1 MKPAQTRA
9 LAMLLCLPVFGL
21 SAYGQAP
28 ATPSDFTTAELNV
41 TPSPAA
47 SSELGFPA
55 GTSVVDFDIWPTG
68 AEAVI
73 LIHNAAGYHVVTWH
87 AGDTSTVPLLDLPAT
102 FAAASLTVHPMGQRF
117 FVEGKTGQQSQI
129 LAVDNVN
136 GSWTQHTIYQTAA
149 DVRRLLVA
157 PRPFETG
164 YNDTTQQTIDSYRIF
179 FAERLPSGV
188 YSTRSITEDGQREYQ
203 VLGPQSTYVKI
214 PDSDGDPTPNFV
226 PTALPESFHPDGH
239 LLIWEDGSGCFQQL
253 AYAGQNW
260 DKPSH
265 IVGNPCGGSLTVT
278 PNGAA
283 LLHWKSGVPGVA
295 VIGDHGSTTSTQA
308 GGYQFIST
316 PSSVPDGKGVIGLV
330 EKAGAQAL
338 VFVPIEVPLAD
349 VINAWMFTQDAADR
363 NSYAKN
369 GGMFRTTDEDQMY
382 EMYDTES
389 YACGQF
395 DNATPTRPYLVTTDI
410 FWELVASAYE
420 GTFIVEERQQAMPAF
435 WAFVAAARQ
444 SLDASAPASK
454 WAVAFDAV
462 ADSNSATSASD
473 AEALH
478 IQQAQGTFKSPVFN
492 GTFDF
497 TELTPRGYYTAT
509 PEMQEYFKAVHYLTT
524 VSAAIDATPLNAL
537 PDDVKAK
544 AMQWIAAYSAYIAP
558 SRSPLVWN
566 SGAFVPPA
574 FALHPGTS
582 PQIFPLSWGFDN
594 EVLLSTVFHSDWPA
608 AEQITGPKGVRGLP
622 SGLDLAAAFGSS
634 YARSLLKSDLA
645 SFPALGPA
653 IDALEG
659 RAPKSAAQ
667 ANLYDLWINALALQW
682 ADDSAFPGNAQD
694 ALWNTKRIQTGL
706 GSWATLR
713 HATVLV
719 NERSTAECGE
729 GGFEAI
735 VLRPPRGYVEPDP
748 KTFEAIA
755 SLFDQMEQVVAKS
768 ANFTGNLPVDPSE
781 AADTS
786 NDNADSSND
795 NGDSSSGPPAQPLQ
809 AGIIR
814 RLQATASKTR
824 LFESM
829 AEKELQNQPLAD
841 SDYDEILHVGAV
853 AEHDFLVYNSLAS
866 ADLALSTPNPIMK
879 IADVAGGGEV
889 PYLEAAVGRPLEW
902 DQVVPYFG
910 RREIVKGSVYSYYEF
925 PSPEPLTDF
934 DWAGQAAN
942 PNMDPENPAAK
953 AVRGKVEA
961 QSHPAWVSSFISR
974 ESLACPAEPPF

>member
-1 MKPAQTRA
+1 MNHAQKRA
-9 LAMLLCLPVFGL
+9 LAMLLSLPVFAL
-21 SAYGQAP
+21 PAIAQAP
-28 ATPSDFTTAELNV
+28 SAPSPFASSELNV
-41 TPSPAA
+41 TPSPAS
-47 SSELGFPA
+47 SSELSLPA

-68 AEAVI
+68 ADVVI
-73 LIHNAAGYHVVTWH
+73 LLHDKAGNHVVSWH
-87 AGDTSTVPLLDLPAT
+87 AGDSSTVPLLDLPAT
-102 FAAASLTVHPMGQRF
+102 FTAASLTVHPMGQRF

-136 GSWTQHTIYQTAA
+136 GSWTQHTIYQTSA

-164 YNDTTQQTIDSYRIF
+164 FNDTTNQAVESYRLF
-179 FAERLPSGV
+179 FAERLPGGV

-203 VLGPQSTYVKI
+203 VIGPQATYVKI
-214 PDSDGDPTPNFV
+214 PEENEDPTPNFV
-226 PTALPESFHPDGH
+226 PSALPESFHPDGH
-239 LLIWEDGSGCFQQL
+239 LLIWEDGNGCFQQL

-265 IVGNPCGGSLTVT
+265 VAGNPCGGSLTVT
-278 PNGAA
+278 PNGGA

-308 GGYQFIST
+308 GSYQFIST
-316 PSSVPDGKGVIGLV
+316 PSSVPDGKGIVGLV

-338 VFVPIEVPLAD
+338 VYVPIEVPLAD

-363 NSYAKN
+363 NSYTKN
-369 GGMFRTTDEDQMY
+369 GGMLRITDEDQMY
-382 EMYDTES
+382 ELYDTES
-389 YACGQF
+389 YVCGRY
-395 DNATPTRPYLVTTDI
+395 DSATPTRPYLVTTDI

-435 WAFVAAARQ
+435 WAFVDAARQ
-444 SLDASAPASK
+444 SLDASAPNSK
-454 WAVAFDAV
+454 WAAAFNAV
-462 ADSNSATSASD
+462 ADSESATSASD

-478 IQQAQGTFKSPVFN
+478 IQQAKGAFNSPVF
-492 GTFDF
+492 GKVFDF

-509 PEMQEYFKAVHYLTT
+509 PEMQEYFKAVHYLTS
-524 VSAAIDATPLNAL
+524 VSAAIDATPLNSL

-544 AMQWIAAYSAYIAP
+544 ALQWIAAYSAYIAP

-574 FALHPGTS
+574 FALHPSTS

-594 EVLLSTVFHSDWPA
+594 EVLLSTVYHSDWPA
-608 AEQITGPKGVRGLP
+608 AEQITGPKGPRALP
-622 SGLDLAAAFGSS
+622 SGLDLAVALGSG
-634 YARSLLKSDLA
+634 YASSLLKTDLA
-645 SFPALGPA
+645 SYPALGPV
-653 IDALEG
+653 IDAVEG
-659 RAPKSAAQ
+659 REPKSAAQ
-667 ANLYDLWINALALQW
+667 TDLYDAWISALAVQW
-682 ADDSAFPGNAQD
+682 ADDVPFPGTSQD
-694 ALWNTKRIQTGL
+694 ALWSAKRIQTGL
-706 GSWATLR
+706 ASWATLR

-768 ANFTGNLPVDPSE
+768 ANFTGNLPQDPSG
-781 AADTS
+781 AQ
-786 NDNADSSND
+786 
-795 NGDSSSGPPAQPLQ
+795 DSSSDNAAQPLRD
-809 AGIIR
+809 GIIP
-814 RLQATASKTR
+814 RLQATASKAR
-824 LFESM
+824 LFETM
-829 AEKELQNQPLAD
+829 AEKELQNQPLSD
-841 SDYDEILHVGAV
+841 TDYDEILHVGAV

-866 ADLALSTPNPIMK
+866 ADLALSTPNPMMK

-910 RREIVKGSVYSYYEF
+910 RREIVKGSIYSYYEF
-925 PSPEPLTDF
+925 PSSTPLTDLA
-934 DWAGQAAN
+934 WAGTPAN
-942 PNMDPENPAAK
+942 PDADPENPSAK
-953 AVRGKVEA
+953 AVPGKVEVQA
-961 QSHPAWVSSFISR
+961 HPAWVSSFISR
-974 ESLACPAEPPF
+974 ETLSCPAEPPF

>member
-1 MKPAQTRA
+1 MNHTQTRA
-9 LAMLLCLPVFGL
+9 LAIFLSLPALTVFAQ
-21 SAYGQAP
+21 SP
-28 ATPSDFTTAELNV
+28 AVPSSFTTVELNV

-47 SSELGFPA
+47 GSELSFPA

-68 AEAVI
+68 ADAVI
-73 LIHNAAGYHVVTWH
+73 LTHDKAGNHVVSWH
-87 AGDTSTVPLLDLPAT
+87 AGDANAVRLLDLPTT
-102 FAAASLTVHPMGQRF
+102 FAAASLTVHPLGQRF

-136 GSWTQHTIYQTAA
+136 GSWTEHTVYQTSA

-164 YNDTTQQTIDSYRIF
+164 YSDTTNEAIESYRIF
-179 FAERLPSGV
+179 FAEQLPGGV

-203 VLGPQSTYVKI
+203 VIGPQSTYVKI
-214 PDSDGDPTPNFV
+214 PDENEDPTPNFV
-226 PTALPESFHPDGH
+226 PSALPESFHPDGH
-239 LLIWEDGSGCFQQL
+239 LLIWEDGSGCFEQL

-283 LLHWKSGVPGVA
+283 LLHWKSGVAGVA
-295 VIGDHGSTTSTQA
+295 VVGDHGSTTSTQA
-308 GGYQFIST
+308 ASYQFIST
-316 PSSVPDGKGVIGLV
+316 PSSVPDGKGIVGLV

-338 VFVPIEVPLAD
+338 VYVPIQVPLAD
-349 VINAWMFTQDAADR
+349 VINAWMFTQDTADR
-363 NSYAKN
+363 NSYIKN
-369 GGMFRTTDEDQMY
+369 GGLLRTTDEDQMY
-382 EMYDTES
+382 ELYDTES
-389 YACGQF
+389 YACGHY
-395 DNATPTRPYLVTTDI
+395 DSATPTRPYLVTTDI

-444 SLDASAPASK
+444 SLDASAPKST
-454 WAVAFDAV
+454 WATAFDAV
-462 ADSNSATSASD
+462 ADSNSTTNASD
-473 AEALH
+473 AEASH
-478 IQQAQGTFKSPVFN
+478 IQQAQGTFTSPVF
-492 GTFDF
+492 GKAFDF
-497 TELTPRGYYTAT
+497 TELMPRGYYTAT

-524 VSAAIDATPLNAL
+524 AATAIDATPLNAL
-537 PDDVKAK
+537 PDDVKSK

-574 FALHPGTS
+574 FALHPVTS
-582 PQIFPLSWGFDN
+582 PQVFPLSWGFDN
-594 EVLLSTVFHSDWPA
+594 EVLLSTVYHSDWPA
-608 AEQITGPKGVRGLP
+608 AEQITGPKGARGLP
-622 SGLDLAAAFGSS
+622 SGLDLAAALGSS

-645 SFPALGPA
+645 SYPTLGPA

-667 ANLYDLWINALALQW
+667 ADLYDAWMNALAVQW
-682 ADDSAFPGNAQD
+682 ADDATFPGNAQD
-694 ALWNTKRIQTGL
+694 TLWNTKRIQTGL

-735 VLRPPRGYVEPDP
+735 DLRPPRGYVEPDP

-768 ANFTGNLPVDPSE
+768 ANFTGNLPQDPS
-781 AADTS
+781 
-786 NDNADSSND
+786 
-795 NGDSSSGPPAQPLQ
+795 GDSDKPAQPLQ

-814 RLQATASKTR
+814 RLQSTANKTR
-824 LFESM
+824 LFETM
-829 AEKELQNQPLAD
+829 AQKELQNQPLAD

-902 DQVVPYFG
+902 DQLVPYFG
-910 RREIVKGSVYSYYEF
+910 RREIVKGSIYSYYEF
-925 PSPEPLTDF
+925 PSPTLLTDLS
-934 DWAGQAAN
+934 WAGKPAN
-942 PNMDPENPAAK
+942 PDADPVNPTPADK
-953 AVRGKVEA
+953 AVPGKVETQA
-961 QSHPAWVSSFISR
+961 HPPWVSSFISR

>member
-9 LAMLLCLPVFGL
+9 LAIFLSLPALTMF
-21 SAYGQAP
+21 AQAP
-28 ATPSDFTTAELNV
+28 AAPSSFTTAELNV

-47 SSELGFPA
+47 SSELSFPA

-68 AEAVI
+68 ADAVI
-73 LIHNAAGYHVVTWH
+73 LTHDAAGNHVVSWH
-87 AGDTSTVPLLDLPAT
+87 AGDSSATPLLDLPAT
-102 FAAASLTVHPMGQRF
+102 FTAASLTVHPMGQRF

-136 GSWTQHTIYQTAA
+136 GSWTQHTVYQTSA

-164 YNDTTQQTIDSYRIF
+164 YNDTTDQAIESYRIF

-203 VLGPQSTYVKI
+203 VIGPQSTYVKVA
-214 PDSDGDPTPNFV
+214 DSDGDPTPNFV

-283 LLHWKSGVPGVA
+283 LLHWKSGVPGIA
-295 VIGDHGSTTSTQA
+295 VIGDHGTTTSTQA

-338 VFVPIEVPLAD
+338 VYVPIEVPLAD

-363 NSYAKN
+363 NSYTKN

-382 EMYDTES
+382 ELYDTES
-389 YACGQF
+389 YACGHF
-395 DNATPTRPYLVTTDI
+395 DSATPTRPYLVTTDI

-444 SLDASAPASK
+444 SLDASAPNST
-454 WAVAFDAV
+454 WAAAFDAV
-462 ADSNSATSASD
+462 ADSESATNSSD
-473 AEALH
+473 TEALH
-478 IQQAQGTFKSPVFN
+478 IQQAQGKFNSPVF
-492 GTFDF
+492 GKVFDF
-497 TELTPRGYYTAT
+497 AELTPRGYYTAT

-524 VSAAIDATPLNAL
+524 VSAAIDATPLNSL

-544 AMQWIAAYSAYIAP
+544 AMQWIGAYSAYIAP

-566 SGAFVPPA
+566 SGAFIPPA
-574 FALHPGTS
+574 FALHPGAS
-582 PQIFPLSWGFDN
+582 PQVFPLSWGFDN
-594 EVLLSTVFHSDWPA
+594 EVLLSTVYHSDWPA
-608 AEQITGPKGVRGLP
+608 AEQITGPKGARGLP
-622 SGLDLAAAFGSS
+622 SGLDLAAALGSG
-634 YARSLLKSDLA
+634 YARSLLKTDLA
-645 SFPALGPA
+645 SYPALGPA
-653 IDALEG
+653 IDALEKRMPQG
-659 RAPKSAAQ
+659 AAQ
-667 ANLYDLWINALALQW
+667 TDLYDAWINALALQW
-682 ADDSAFPGNAQD
+682 ADDATFPGNGQD
-694 ALWNTKRIQTGL
+694 TLWNTKRIQTGL

-768 ANFTGNLPVDPSE
+768 ANFTGNLPQDPTE
-781 AADTS
+781 AE
-786 NDNADSSND
+786 
-795 NGDSSSGPPAQPLQ
+795 DSSSDDVSSAAASGHHPAPASNRQQ
-809 AGIIR
+809 G
-814 RLQATASKTR
+814 AT
-824 LFESM
+824 
-829 AEKELQNQPLAD
+829 
-841 SDYDEILHVGAV
+841 
-853 AEHDFLVYNSLAS
+853 
-866 ADLALSTPNPIMK
+866 
-879 IADVAGGGEV
+879 
-889 PYLEAAVGRPLEW
+889 
-902 DQVVPYFG
+902 
-910 RREIVKGSVYSYYEF
+910 
-925 PSPEPLTDF
+925 
-934 DWAGQAAN
+934 
-942 PNMDPENPAAK
+942 
-953 AVRGKVEA
+953 VRGHGPEGTTKSA
-961 QSHPAWVSSFISR
+961 ARGQR
-974 ESLACPAEPPF
+974 L

>member
-1 MKPAQTRA
+1 MNHAQTRA
-9 LAMLLCLPVFGL
+9 LAIFLSLPALTVF
-21 SAYGQAP
+21 AQAP
-28 ATPSDFTTAELNV
+28 AAPSSFTTAELNV
-41 TPSPAA
+41 TPSPAS
-47 SSELGFPA
+47 SSELSFPA

-68 AEAVI
+68 ADAVI
-73 LIHNAAGYHVVTWH
+73 LTHDKAGNHVVSWH
-87 AGDTSTVPLLDLPAT
+87 AGDSSATPLLDLPAT
-102 FAAASLTVHPMGQRF
+102 FTAASLTVHPLCQRF

-136 GSWTQHTIYQTAA
+136 GSWTQHTVYQTSA
-149 DVRRLLVA
+149 DVRRLLVG

-164 YNDTTQQTIDSYRIF
+164 YNDTTNEAIESYRIF
-179 FAERLPSGV
+179 FAEQLPGGV

-203 VLGPQSTYVKI
+203 VIGPQSTYVKI
-214 PDSDGDPTPNFV
+214 PEENEDPTPNFA
-226 PTALPESFHPDGH
+226 PSALPESFHPDGH
-239 LLIWEDGSGCFQQL
+239 LLIWEDGSGCFEQL

-283 LLHWKSGVPGVA
+283 MLHWKSGVAGVA

-308 GGYQFIST
+308 GDYQFIST

-338 VFVPIEVPLAD
+338 VYVPIEVPLAD
-349 VINAWMFTQDAADR
+349 VMNAWMFTQDAADR
-363 NSYAKN
+363 NSYTKN
-369 GGMFRTTDEDQMY
+369 GGLLRTTDEDQMY
-382 EMYDTES
+382 ELYDTES

-395 DNATPTRPYLVTTDI
+395 DSATPTRPYLVTTDI

-444 SLDASAPASK
+444 SLDASAPNST
-454 WAVAFDAV
+454 WAAAFNAV
-462 ADSNSATSASD
+462 ADSNSATNASD
-473 AEALH
+473 TEALH
-478 IQQAQGTFKSPVFN
+478 IQQAQGTFNSPVF
-492 GTFDF
+492 GKAFDF

-524 VSAAIDATPLNAL
+524 AAAAIDATPLNTL
-537 PDDVKAK
+537 PEDVKAK
-544 AMQWIAAYSAYIAP
+544 ALQWIAAYSAYIAP

-574 FALHPGTS
+574 FALHPVTS
-582 PQIFPLSWGFDN
+582 PQVFPLSWGFDN
-594 EVLLSTVFHSDWPA
+594 EVLLSTVYHSDWPA

-622 SGLDLAAAFGSS
+622 SGLDLAAALGSG
-634 YARSLLKSDLA
+634 YARSLLKTDLA
-645 SFPALGPA
+645 SYPALGPA

-659 RAPKSAAQ
+659 REPKGAAQ
-667 ANLYDLWINALALQW
+667 ADLYDAWINALALQW
-682 ADDSAFPGNAQD
+682 ADDATFPGNGQD
-694 ALWNTKRIQTGL
+694 TLWNAKRIQTGL
-706 GSWATLR
+706 ASWATLR

-719 NERSTAECGE
+719 NERTTAECGE

-755 SLFDQMEQVVAKS
+755 SLFDRMEQVVAKS
-768 ANFTGNLPVDPSE
+768 ANFTGNLPQDPS
-781 AADTS
+781 
-786 NDNADSSND
+786 
-795 NGDSSSGPPAQPLQ
+795 GDSDKPAQPLQ

-824 LFESM
+824 LFEAM
-829 AEKELQNQPLAD
+829 AQKELQNQPLAD

-925 PSPEPLTDF
+925 ASPTPLTDLN
-934 DWAGQAAN
+934 WAGKPAN
-942 PNMDPENPAAK
+942 PDADPVNPSPADK
-953 AVRGKVEA
+953 PVPGKVETQA
-961 QSHPAWVSSFISR
+961 HPAWVSSFISR

>member
-1 MKPAQTRA
+1 MKPAQKRA
-9 LAMLLCLPVFGL
+9 LAVLLSLPSVALPVF
-21 SAYGQAP
+21 AQAP
-28 ATPSDFTTAELNV
+28 AAPSIFDSAELNV
-41 TPSPAA
+41 TPSPA
-47 SSELGFPA
+47 STSELSLPA

-68 AEAVI
+68 ADAVI
-73 LIHNAAGYHVVTWH
+73 LLRDKSGYHVVSWH
-87 AGDTSTVPLLDLPAT
+87 VGDTSAVPLLALPAT
-102 FAAASLTVHPMGQRF
+102 FTAASLTVHPMGQRF

-136 GSWTQHTIYQTAA
+136 GSWTQHSVYQTSA

-164 YNDTTQQTIDSYRIF
+164 YNDTTEQAIESYRIF

-203 VLGPQSTYVKI
+203 VIGPQATYVKI
-214 PDSDGDPTPNFV
+214 PDENEDPTPNFV
-226 PTALPESFHPDGH
+226 PSALPESFHPDGH
-239 LLIWEDGSGCFQQL
+239 LLIWEDGNGCFEQL

-308 GGYQFIST
+308 AGYQFIST

-330 EKAGAQAL
+330 EKTGAQAL
-338 VFVPIEVPLAD
+338 VYVPIEVPLAD
-349 VINAWMFTQDAADR
+349 VMNAWMFTQDAADR
-363 NSYAKN
+363 DSYTAKA
-369 GGMFRTTDEDQMY
+369 GLLRTTGDDQMY
-382 EMYDTES
+382 ELYDSES

-395 DNATPTRPYLVTTDI
+395 DSATPTRPYLVTTDI

-435 WAFVAAARQ
+435 WAFVSTARQ

-454 WAVAFDAV
+454 WAVAFNAV
-462 ADSNSATSASD
+462 ADSESATSASD

-478 IQQAQGTFKSPVFN
+478 IQQAKGTFNSPVF
-492 GTFDF
+492 GKVFDF

-509 PEMQEYFKAVHYLTT
+509 PEMQEYFKAVHYLTS
-524 VSAAIDATPLNAL
+524 VSAAIDATPLNSL

-544 AMQWIAAYSAYIAP
+544 ALQWIAAYTAYIAP

-574 FALHPGTS
+574 FALHPGAS

-594 EVLLSTVFHSDWPA
+594 EVLLSTVYHSDWPA
-608 AEQITGPKGVRGLP
+608 AEQITGTKGPRGLP
-622 SGLDLAAAFGSS
+622 SGLDLAAALGSG
-634 YARSLLKSDLA
+634 YARSLLKTDLA
-645 SFPALGPA
+645 SYPALGPVL
-653 IDALEG
+653 DALHG
-659 RAPKSAAQ
+659 RQPQSAAQ
-667 ANLYDLWINALALQW
+667 PELYDAWINALAVQW
-682 ADDSAFPGNAQD
+682 ADDATFPGNATD
-694 ALWNTKRIQTGL
+694 TLWNAKRIQTGL
-706 GSWATLR
+706 ASWATLR

-755 SLFDQMEQVVAKS
+755 SLFDQMQQVVAKS
-768 ANFTGNLPVDPSE
+768 ANFTGSFPQDPSE
-781 AADTS
+781 TE
-786 NDNADSSND
+786 DSS
-795 NGDSSSGPPAQPLQ
+795 GDQTAQPLQ

-824 LFESM
+824 LFETM
-829 AEKELQNQPLAD
+829 ALKELQNQPLAD

-853 AEHDFLVYNSLAS
+853 AEHDFLIYNSLAS

-910 RREIVKGSVYSYYEF
+910 RREIVKGSIYSYYEF
-925 PSPEPLTDF
+925 PSSTPLTDLA
-934 DWAGQAAN
+934 WAGKPAN
-942 PNMDPENPAAK
+942 PDADPVKPSPADK
-953 AVRGKVEA
+953 AVPGKVEVQA
-961 QSHPAWVSSFISR
+961 HPAWVNSFISR
-974 ESLACPAEPPF
+974 ETLSCPAEPPF